1 MISFIKRLRPE
12 SKHSMVVTC
21 FGEWVV
27 MGDEPLVDKLKGD
40 FGDSKSIRWEMGLIE
55 DIED

>member
-1 MISFIKRLRPE
+1 
-12 SKHSMVVTC
+12 
-21 FGEWVV
+21 

-55 DIED
+55 D